1 MELTE
6 QTLSSDVVYDGA
18 LLRVHRDRVRMPDGG
33 ESVREWID
41 HPGAAAVV
49 PILPNGDTMLVR
61 QYRYPSRRVFL
72 EIPAGKLDAGEAP
85 ETAAARE
92 LAEEVG
98 LSAGRLTPLAAMN
111 PTIGYS
117 DEVIHLFLAE
127 DVTEGEANTDP
138 GEALEPVRM
147 PFAEAVARAR
157 RGGFADGKTA
167 LALLLADAVLAARGT
182 RL

>member
-1 MELTE
+1 MDLTE

-18 LLRVHRDRVRMPDGG
+18 LLCVHSDRVRLPDGT

-41 HPGAAAVV
+41 HPGASAVV
-49 PILPNGDTMLVR
+49 PLFANGDTMLVR

-72 EIPAGKLDAGEAP
+72 EVPAGKLDAGETP
-85 ETAAARE
+85 EETAVRE

-98 LSAGRLTPLAAMN
+98 LAAGRLTPLGAMN

-117 DEVIHLFLAE
+117 DETIHLFLAE
-127 DVTEGEANTDP
+127 DITVGEAHIDE

-167 LALLLADAVLAARGT
+167 LALLLADAVVRGGEI
-182 RL
+182 